1 MNAKRFKVIFSK
13 RRNALMVV
21 GENASSNTKAPGT
34 SEASSEAASSSHVGL
49 QSFVGALSA
58 MFLAVHYAYA
68 APTGGEF
75 SAGTGAISAVG
86 NLTTIQQTSQRAI
99 VNWQSF
105 SSEAHETIKFV
116 QPNVDA
122 AILNRVV
129 GNLPSNLNGV
139 LEGNGRV
146 YLINQNGIML
156 GKDGIINVNGGFV
169 GSTRDVTN
177 EAFMQGGALIYKGES
192 VGDIQILVKVK
203 AAQGDIVLIAQKIDV
218 KEGAALIA
226 GEKVRLVA
234 ANEVQLTDGKITVK
248 PSTGDKGQITV
259 EGAVQAAQVQLL
271 AHNNNLGAL
280 AINTTGTIRATGTQT
295 NSDGSVS
302 IIATGNGGNINIS
315 GKIRSEKGDG
325 NGGAVTVLADNAIRV
340 SGTIDANSDAN
351 STDATKKGGDIII
364 GRDPLTSKLAKAT
377 DVSGATLLS
386 NKGFVETSG
395 DWLKTT
401 NVTVKAK
408 DWLLDPTDI
417 NIVAVG
423 TVTPDT
429 ATFPGSNLYQDT
441 TGISTSEV
449 LTSTIKSAIDS
460 GTNVTISTANSA
472 FGANGSGNITIV
484 NKLDFA
490 NNSGQDAKLTLLAK
504 NGITQNAGATI
515 IQTAGLNN
523 NKVDVVMTSEGLHG
537 GNTAPSTSSRGI
549 TLNAVI
555 TTNGDVTLNGTT
567 NNSGAASPSNA
578 IGVDIKTA
586 AAITAKKI
594 SITGKSESSF
604 GIQSASVLNATGD
617 LTLDGTSKNWVGVV
631 TTGSVNAGGVVTIIG
646 HKTSAAGYQGIN
658 INSAVK
664 GASVAI
670 NGDSVDHYGVN
681 VNTLGTVTSTTGDV
695 TVIGKGTGASASNN
709 AVGAQI
715 QGAII
720 AKGKLTISGTKNGNT
735 AGYQGANISANLTG
749 NGIEVTGISNS
760 WDALQFNNNVTVDS
774 QSNTLTVTGN
784 STVAKGLFFTGTNT
798 FNTGN
803 YSMKGTGANNYA
815 IYFGGNS
822 TFNSTSTVK
831 PSLIEATRTTSG
843 GDAIFNAGT
852 LTLNSGAGKTS
863 LQTSTGNVGGG
874 IRINGGST
882 VNTSGDV
889 TIGSKNSSNAYTFNQ
904 GSINALSGNLTLFGK
919 SSDGTSAVFLQDS
932 GGTGAKIVGTN
943 GANITIDGT
952 NTSTGMGV
960 NLSVNNSANT
970 ISTSGAP
977 GGVAGLI
984 SIKGESATGSGIY
997 QGPTSVTNFDG
1008 AINMKGTSNAGTGLG
1023 IYNIGGSITAK
1034 GDLTLEGTSVGG
1046 NGIYASGA
1054 LTSQSG
1060 SVSVTGTSNTSTA
1073 LNLQGNIS
1081 AANNV
1086 ILNGTN
1092 NTTSNANAVVYMN
1105 KAVTAVNNVKINALG
1120 GNSSLTVTQ
1129 DTGGV
1134 ISAAGL
1140 ELLGSNAVYNLT
1152 NSGNAVSTL
1161 AANAK
1166 SLNYIN
1172 KKALTIDTVNT
1183 LGITAT
1189 GNVIIKTTAG
1199 DITLGNNIR
1208 SPSGTVNLEAA
1219 GAIASTVGTI
1229 TASVLNLKAGTSI
1242 GALTNRIQT
1251 NVNSLSLDSGGN
1263 QFVTEADA
1271 VTVSARTTANNGNTD
1286 IATTSGT
1293 LTVGTVNSIAGITTN
1308 GSGNV
1313 TLNGAATGGNI
1324 GLYVTNVINAGGGI
1338 YIQGKSGTTHG
1349 VNVNASALTANGP
1362 INITGTTGDAADLG
1376 VYVWNR
1382 STITAN
1388 SSNTYADGAN
1398 AISIR
1403 GLTSTSNVV
1412 TGGRNVVINDA
1423 TITNNSNNGNTYIY
1437 GQNSEIALDQKS
1449 VITNAASAGAIQIVA
1464 DNNAKISASLG
1475 SGLIP
1480 TAKIT
1485 QNSIKGVSITSNGAG
1500 NLDLA
1505 NVINNGMGDVVVGAG
1520 ILRAAGD
1527 GLGGQV
1533 KTNTDSKVTQSSTGK
1548 TYIYTG
1554 NATDT
1559 GILAAVGGFANGLFL
1574 STIRTDTMNA
1584 ASNTA
1589 YATSGTPNTIVG
1601 GAKAQVMFREKLALG
1616 GALNNATVTYGD
1628 STDSAALKTALQANN
1643 PATGTSNVISTT
1655 SHAGT
1660 FKILNADLIADMAAG
1675 KPSVDTAL
1683 SVSSNKSTSANLKA
1697 SSAGYNID
1705 IAGTKYTLNTTAKLM
1720 VNTKL
1725 ASVSAAGNEVFF
1737 NSKQQ
1742 TDQITKEG
1750 FLTGDNVGIVGA
1762 GTGTEAG
1769 TYQSKLALTGGDDSS
1784 NYSVSFEDAAFTISA
1799 QAYVRPPV
1807 ENTILTPVSF
1817 GLAYAGGATAAG
1829 GDGVDIA
1836 SACDAWSQRVGA
1848 GSISVMTLLK
1858 PNTMGLRT
1866 AKTDTMDA
1874 MTGGSGASSSANAGE
1889 SPCGSAGLANKQA
1902 GL

>member
-13 RRNALMVV
+13 RRNALIVV
-21 GENASSNTKAPGT
+21 GENASSVTKAQGT
-34 SEASSEAASSSHVGL
+34 SEASNTSKVGL
-49 QSFVGALSA
+49 QSFVGALSSI
-58 MFLAVHYAYA
+58 FLAVNSAYA

-75 SAGTGAISAVG
+75 AAGAGAIATAG
-86 NLTTIQQTSQRAI
+86 ALTTIHQTTQQAI

-105 SSEAHETIKFV
+105 SSASHETIQFV
-116 QPNVDA
+116 QPNANA
-122 AILNRVV
+122 AILNRVI
-129 GNLPSNLNGV
+129 GNLPSQLNGT
-139 LEGNGRV
+139 LIGNGHV

-156 GKDGIINVNGGFV
+156 GKDGIINVHGSFV
-169 GSTRDVTN
+169 GSTRDVNN
-177 EAFMQGGALIYKGES
+177 EAFMQGGALVFKGES
-192 VGDIQILVKVK
+192 VGDIQILGKVK
-203 AAQGDIVLIAQKIDV
+203 SEQGDIVLIANKVDV
-218 KEGAALIA
+218 KQGAELVA
-226 GEKVRLVA
+226 GEKVQLVA
-234 ANEVQLTDGKITVK
+234 ANEVQLSNGKITVK
-248 PSTGDKGQITV
+248 PSTTDAGQITV
-259 EGAVQAAQVQLL
+259 EGAIQAAQVQLL
-271 AHNNNLGAL
+271 ANNNNLGAL

-295 NSDGSVS
+295 NPDGSVS
-302 IIATGNGGNINIS
+302 IMAEGEGSNI
-315 GKIRSEKGDG
+315 K
-325 NGGAVTVLADNAIRV
+325 V
-340 SGTIDANSDAN
+340 SGTIEASNFDNA
-351 STDATKKGGDIII
+351 KQGGSIII
-364 GRDPLTSKLAKAT
+364 GRDAITDNLSKST
-377 DVSGATLLS
+377 DVSGATLIA
-386 NKGFVETSG
+386 NNGFVETSG
-395 DWLKTT
+395 DYLKTDGIS
-401 NVTVKAK
+401 VKAK

-423 TVTPDT
+423 TLTPDT
-429 ATFPGSNLYQDT
+429 PLTNVGGVSGTTTFQET
-441 TGISTSEV
+441 AGINASEV
-449 LTSTIKSAIDS
+449 LTGTIQTAINN
-460 GTNVTISTANSA
+460 GTNVTISTANSVV
-472 FGANGSGNITIV
+472 GAYGSGNITIV

-490 NNSGQDAKLTLLAK
+490 NNSGRDAKLTLLAK

-515 IQTAGLNN
+515 IQTAGSFN

-537 GNTAPSTSSRGI
+537 GNTAPSTSSKGI
-549 TLNAVI
+549 TLQAAI

-567 NNSGAASPSNA
+567 NNSGLASASNA
-578 IGVDIKTA
+578 IGVDIKSTA
-586 AAITAKKI
+586 TISAKKI

-631 TTGSVNAGGVVTIIG
+631 TTGSVNGGGVLTIIG

-658 INSAVK
+658 INSAVR

-670 NGDSVDHYGVN
+670 TGDSVDHYGVN
-681 VNTLGTVTSTTGDV
+681 VNASGTVTSTTGDV
-695 TVIGKGTGASASNN
+695 TVIGTGTGASASNN

-749 NGIEVTGISNS
+749 NGIEVTGVSNS
-760 WDALQFNNNVTVDS
+760 WDALQFNNNITVDS
-774 QSNTLTVTGN
+774 QSSTLTVTGN

-798 FNTGN
+798 FNADN

-822 TFNSTSTVK
+822 TFNSTSTVT

-882 VNTSGDV
+882 VYTSGDV

-932 GGTGAKIVGTN
+932 GGAGAKIVGTN

-970 ISTSGAP
+970 ISTNGAS

-984 SIKGESATGSGIY
+984 FIKGESDTGSGIY
-997 QGPTSVTNFDG
+997 QGPTTVTNFYG

-1023 IYNIGGSITAK
+1023 IYNNGGSITAK
-1034 GDLTLEGTSVGG
+1034 GGLTLEGTSVGS
-1046 NGIYASGA
+1046 NGVLAYGV

-1086 ILNGTN
+1086 NLNGTN
-1092 NTTSNANAVVYMN
+1092 NTASNPNAVVYMN
-1105 KAVTAVNNVKINALG
+1105 KAVVAGNNVQINALG

-1129 DTGGV
+1129 DTGGA

-1140 ELLGSNAVYNLT
+1140 ELLGSKVVYNLT
-1152 NSGNAVSTL
+1152 QSGNAVSAL

-1172 KKALTIDTVNT
+1172 NKALTIDTVNT
-1183 LGITAT
+1183 LGITAV
-1189 GNVIIKTTAG
+1189 GDVRVKTTSGGIA
-1199 DITLGNNIR
+1199 LAQNI
-1208 SPSGTVNLEAA
+1208 STPFGTVNLDAA
-1219 GAIASTVGTI
+1219 GAIARTAGTI
-1229 TASVLNLKAGTSI
+1229 TANALNLKALTTI
-1242 GALTNRIQT
+1242 GALTSSNRIQT
-1251 NVNSLSLDSGGN
+1251 NVNSLSLDSGGS

-1271 VTVSARTTANNGNTD
+1271 VTVSARTTANNGSTD

-1313 TLNGAATGGNI
+1313 TLNGAATGANI
-1324 GLYVTNVINAGGGI
+1324 GLYVTKAINAGGGI

-1349 VNVNASALTANGP
+1349 VNVDNSALTANGP

-1376 VYVWNR
+1376 VIIWKG
-1382 STITAN
+1382 STITTNN
-1388 SSNTYADGAN
+1388 SSAYADGTN

-1403 GLTSTSNVV
+1403 GLTSTGNLG

-1533 KTNTDSKVTQSSTGK
+1533 KTNTDSKVTQNSTGK

-1574 STIRTDTMNA
+1574 STIGTDTMNA

-1628 STDSAALKTALQANN
+1628 STDSAALKTALQAANL
-1643 PATGTSNVISTT
+1643 ATGNLTVISTA
-1655 SHAGT
+1655 SNAGT
-1660 FKILNADLIADMAAG
+1660 FKILSADVIADMATG
-1675 KPSVDTAL
+1675 KPSVDTVL
-1683 SVSSNKSTSANLKA
+1683 NVPTNKSTSGNLKA
-1697 SSAGYNID
+1697 SSAGYAID
-1705 IAGTKYTLNTTAKLM
+1705 IAGTNYNLTGITAKLM
-1720 VNTKL
+1720 VDPREALVLADGKTVVFNNT
-1725 ASVSAAGNEVFF
+1725 
-1737 NSKQQ
+1737 QQ
-1742 TDQITKEG
+1742 TDSVTKRG
-1750 FLTGDNVGIVGA
+1750 FINGDNIVISGMGSGTQA
-1762 GTGTEAG
+1762 GSYLSNLQVSG
-1769 TYQSKLALTGGDDSS
+1769 SDSS
-1784 NYSVSFEDAAFTISA
+1784 NYNVTYKNTVFNISA
-1799 QAYVRPPV
+1799 QTYVRPPN
-1807 ENTILTPVSF
+1807 EATILSPVSF
-1817 GLAYAGGATAAG
+1817 GLAFVGAASAAG
-1829 GDGVDIA
+1829 GDGVDVSA
-1836 SACDAWSQRVGA
+1836 ACDAWSQRVGV
-1848 GSISVMTLLK
+1848 GSLSVMTLLK
-1858 PNTMGLRT
+1858 PNAMGLRN

-1874 MTGGSGASSSANAGE
+1874 MTGVQGAFAQAELGD
-1889 SPCGSAGLANKQA
+1889 SPCGSASLVAKQA

>member
-13 RRNALMVV
+13 RRNALIVV
-21 GENASSNTKAPGT
+21 GENASSVTKAQGT
-34 SEASSEAASSSHVGL
+34 SEASNTSKVGL
-49 QSFVGALSA
+49 QSFVGALSSI
-58 MFLAVHYAYA
+58 FLAVNSAYA

-75 SAGTGAISAVG
+75 AAGAGAIATAG
-86 NLTTIQQTSQRAI
+86 ALTTIHQTTQQAI

-105 SSEAHETIKFV
+105 SSASHETIQFV
-116 QPNVDA
+116 QPNANA

-129 GNLPSNLNGV
+129 GNLPSQLNGT
-139 LEGNGRV
+139 LIGNGHV

-156 GKDGIINVNGGFV
+156 GKDGIINVHGSFV
-169 GSTRDVTN
+169 GSTRDVNN
-177 EAFMQGGALIYKGES
+177 EAFMQDGALVFKGES
-192 VGDIQILVKVK
+192 AGDIQILGKVK
-203 AAQGDIVLIAQKIDV
+203 SEQGDIVLIANKVDV
-218 KEGAALIA
+218 KQGAELVA
-226 GEKVRLVA
+226 GEKIQLVA
-234 ANEVQLTDGKITVK
+234 ANEVQLSNGKITVK
-248 PSTGDKGQITV
+248 PSTTDAGQITV
-259 EGAVQAAQVQLL
+259 EGAIQAAQVQLI
-271 AHNNNLGAL
+271 ANNNNLGAL

-295 NSDGSVS
+295 NPDGSVS
-302 IIATGNGGNINIS
+302 IMAEGEGSNI
-315 GKIRSEKGDG
+315 K
-325 NGGAVTVLADNAIRV
+325 V
-340 SGTIDANSDAN
+340 SGTIEASNFDNA
-351 STDATKKGGDIII
+351 KQGGSIII
-364 GRDPLTSKLAKAT
+364 GRDAITGKLSKST
-377 DVSGATLLS
+377 DVSGAVLKT

-395 DWLKTT
+395 DYLATDG
-401 NVTVKAK
+401 VSVKAAQ
-408 DWLLDPTDI
+408 WLLDPSDI
-417 NIVAVG
+417 TISSGADAGYTNISG
-423 TVTPDT
+423 TYTPNSNAATSVVKVDTIQTAINGGTSVTIT
-429 ATFPGSNLYQDT
+429 TTN
-441 TGISTSEV
+441 TGISG
-449 LTSTIKSAIDS
+449 S
-460 GTNVTISTANSA
+460 GA
-472 FGANGSGNITIV
+472 GNITIA
-484 NKLDFA
+484 NALAFA
-490 NNSGQDAKLTLLAK
+490 NNSNTDATLSLIAD
-504 NGITQNAGATI
+504 NGITQNTGASIT
-515 IQTAGLNN
+515 TSAVTGKTGLVNISMEAKGN
-523 NKVDVVMTSEGLHG
+523 YKGLSAADA
-537 GNTAPSTSSRGI
+537 NSKGI
-549 TLNAVI
+549 ALNAAI
-555 TTNGDVTLNGTT
+555 TTNGDVTLKGTT
-567 NNSGAASPSNA
+567 NNSGVASASNA
-578 IGVDIKTA
+578 IGVDIKST
-586 AAITAKKI
+586 AAITAKNI
-594 SITGKSESSF
+594 FITGKSESSF
-604 GIQSASVLNATGD
+604 GIQSASALTATD
-617 LTLDGTSKNWVGVV
+617 KVKLDGTSKNWVGVV
-631 TTGSVNAGGVVTIIG
+631 TTNAVTAGGVLTIIG

-681 VNTLGTVTSTTGDV
+681 VNTSGTVTSTTGDV
-695 TVIGKGTGASASNN
+695 TVIGTGTGASASNN

-720 AKGKLTISGTKNGNT
+720 AIGKLTISGTKNGNT

-822 TFNSTSTVK
+822 TFNSTSTVT

-1086 ILNGTN
+1086 ILKGTN

-1105 KAVTAVNNVKINALG
+1105 KAVVAGNNVQINALG

-1129 DTGGV
+1129 DTGGA

-1219 GAIASTVGTI
+1219 GAIASKVGTI

-1376 VYVWNR
+1376 VIIWHG
-1382 STITAN
+1382 STITTNN
-1388 SSNTYADGAN
+1388 SSAYADGTN

-1403 GLTSTSNVV
+1403 GLTSTGNAAAGS
-1412 TGGRNVVINDA
+1412 RNVVINDA

-1475 SGLIP
+1475 SSTTP

-1485 QNSIKGVSITSNGAG
+1485 QNSYKGVSITSNGAG
-1500 NLDLA
+1500 NVELA
-1505 NVINNGMGDVVVGAG
+1505 NVINNGTGDVVVGAG
-1520 ILRAAGD
+1520 ISRLAGD
-1527 GLGGQV
+1527 GSGGQV
-1533 KTNTDSKVTQSSTGK
+1533 KTNLESKVTQNSTTPGT

-1601 GAKAQVMFREKLALG
+1601 GAKAQVMFREKLALS

-1628 STDSAALKTALQANN
+1628 STDSATLKIALQAANLT
-1643 PATGTSNVISTT
+1643 TGSSNFIST
-1655 SHAGT
+1655 SSNAGT
-1660 FKILNADLIADMAAG
+1660 FKILNADFFADMATG
-1675 KPSVDTAL
+1675 KPSVDTVL
-1683 SVSSNKSTSANLKA
+1683 NVPTNKSTSGNLKA
-1697 SSAGYNID
+1697 SSAGYAID
-1705 IAGTKYTLNTTAKLM
+1705 IAGTNYNLTGITAKLM
-1720 VNTKL
+1720 VDPREALVLADGKTVVFNNT
-1725 ASVSAAGNEVFF
+1725 
-1737 NSKQQ
+1737 QQ
-1742 TDQITKEG
+1742 TDSVTRRG
-1750 FLTGDNVGIVGA
+1750 FINGDNIVINGMGSGVQA
-1762 GTGTEAG
+1762 GSYLSNLQVSG
-1769 TYQSKLALTGGDDSS
+1769 SDSS
-1784 NYSVSFEDAAFTISA
+1784 NYNVTYKNTVFNISA
-1799 QAYVRPPV
+1799 QTYVRPPN
-1807 ENTILTPVSF
+1807 EATILSPVSF
-1817 GLAYAGGATAAG
+1817 GLAFVGAASAAG
-1829 GDGVDIA
+1829 GDGVDVSA
-1836 SACDAWSQRVGA
+1836 ACDAWSQRVGV
-1848 GSISVMTLLK
+1848 GSLSVMTLLK
-1858 PNTMGLRT
+1858 PNAMGLRN

-1874 MTGGSGASSSANAGE
+1874 MTGVQGAFAQAELGD
-1889 SPCGSAGLANKQA
+1889 SPCGSASLVAKQA